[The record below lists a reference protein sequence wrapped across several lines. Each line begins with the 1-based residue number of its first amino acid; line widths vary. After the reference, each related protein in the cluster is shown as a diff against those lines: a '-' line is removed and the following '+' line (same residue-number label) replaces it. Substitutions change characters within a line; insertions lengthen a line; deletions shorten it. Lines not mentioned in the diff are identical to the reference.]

1 LAYLYK
7 IANKNLL
14 MKDLLNQIYG
24 PLFEEALIE
33 EIVQV
38 ALLKEFKEGDVIID
52 FGDYIK
58 KMPLLLQGAIK
69 ILREDF
75 DEGELLLYF
84 IEKGD
89 TCSMSMACCIGD
101 TKSEIKAI
109 AETDGQVVMIPVMYM
124 ELWLG
129 KYKSWRNYVFASYN
143 NRLKEMLTAID
154 NLAFMNM
161 DERLIN
167 YLFDKAKINNSKEI
181 HNTHQEIAYDLH
193 TSRVVISRLL
203 KALENE
209 GKIRLN
215 RASIELLNNK

>member
-1 LAYLYK
+1 
-7 IANKNLL
+7 
-14 MKDLLNQIYG
+14 MKDLLHQIYG
-24 PLFEEALIE
+24 TILEEALLNEIE
-33 EIVQV
+33 EV
-38 ALLKEFKEGDVIID
+38 AILKEFKEGDVIID

-58 KMPLLLQGAIK
+58 KMPLLLSGAIK

-89 TCSMSMACCIGD
+89 TCSMSMACCLGE
-101 TKSEIKAI
+101 TKSEIRAV
-109 AETDGQVVMIPVMYM
+109 AETDGQVIMIPIMHM

-129 KYKSWRNYVFASYN
+129 KYKSWRNFVFASYN

-161 DERLIN
+161 DKRLLN
-167 YLFDKAKINNSKEI
+167 YLIEKAKINTTKEI
-181 HNTHQEIAYDLH
+181 STTHQEIAYDLN

-203 KALENE
+203 KALEKM
-209 GKIRLN
+209 GKIKLH
-215 RASIELLNNK
+215 RAYIELLI

>member
-1 LAYLYK
+1 
-7 IANKNLL
+7 
-14 MKDLLNQIYG
+14 MKDLLQKIYG
-24 PLFEEALIE
+24 TILEEALLNEIE
-33 EIVQV
+33 QV
-38 ALLKEFKEGDVIID
+38 AMLKEFKEGDVIID

-58 KMPLLLQGAIK
+58 KMPLLLSGAIK

-89 TCSMSMACCIGD
+89 TCSMSMACCLGE
-101 TKSEIKAI
+101 TKSEIRAV

-154 NLAFMNM
+154 NLAFRNM
-161 DERLIN
+161 DKRLLN
-167 YLFDKAKINNSKEI
+167 YLLEKAKINTTKEI
-181 HNTHQEIAYDLH
+181 STTHQEIAYDLN

-203 KALENE
+203 KALEKE
-209 GKIRLN
+209 GRIKLH
-215 RASIELLNNK
+215 RAHIELIS

>member
-1 LAYLYK
+1 
-7 IANKNLL
+7 
-14 MKDLLNQIYG
+14 MKDLLHQIYG
-24 PLFEEALIE
+24 SILEEALLNEIE
-33 EIVQV
+33 QV
-38 ALLKEFKEGDVIID
+38 ALIKEFKEGDVIID

-58 KMPLLLQGAIK
+58 KMPLLLSGAIK

-101 TKSEIKAI
+101 TKSEIRAV
-109 AETDGQVVMIPVMYM
+109 AETDGQVIMIPVMYM

-143 NRLKEMLTAID
+143 NRLKEMLSAID

-161 DERLIN
+161 DKRLLN
-167 YLFDKAKINNSKEI
+167 YLLEKSKVNSTKEI
-181 HNTHQEIAYDLH
+181 NTTHQEIAYDLN

-203 KALENE
+203 KALEKE
-209 GKIRLN
+209 GRIKLH
-215 RASIELLNNK
+215 RAYIEILKH

>member
-1 LAYLYK
+1 
-7 IANKNLL
+7 
-14 MKDLLNQIYG
+14 MKDLLQKIYG
-24 PLFEEALIE
+24 TILEEALLNEIE
-33 EIVQV
+33 QV
-38 ALLKEFKEGDVIID
+38 AMLKEFKEGDVIID

-58 KMPLLLQGAIK
+58 KMPLLLSGAIK

-89 TCSMSMACCIGD
+89 TCSMSMACCLGD
-101 TKSEIKAI
+101 TKSEIRAV

-154 NLAFMNM
+154 NLAFRNM
-161 DERLIN
+161 DKRLLN
-167 YLFDKAKINNSKEI
+167 YLLEKAKINTTKEI
-181 HNTHQEIAYDLH
+181 STTHQEIAYDLN

-203 KALENE
+203 KALEKE
-209 GKIRLN
+209 GRIKLH
-215 RASIELLNNK
+215 RAHIELIS

>member
-1 LAYLYK
+1 
-7 IANKNLL
+7 
-14 MKDLLNQIYG
+14 MKDLLHQIYG
-24 PLFEEALIE
+24 TILEEALLNEIE
-33 EIVQV
+33 EV
-38 ALLKEFKEGDVIID
+38 AMLKEFKEGDVIID

-58 KMPLLLQGAIK
+58 KMPLLLSGAIK

-89 TCSMSMACCIGD
+89 TCSMSMACCLGD
-101 TKSEIKAI
+101 TKSEIRAV

-154 NLAFMNM
+154 NLAFRNM
-161 DERLIN
+161 DKRLLN
-167 YLFDKAKINNSKEI
+167 YLLEKAKINTTKEI
-181 HNTHQEIAYDLH
+181 STTHQEIAYDLN

-203 KALENE
+203 KALEKE
-209 GKIRLN
+209 GRIKLH
-215 RASIELLNNK
+215 RAHIELIS

>member
-1 LAYLYK
+1 MNQYK
-7 IANKNLL
+7 A
-14 MKDLLNQIYG
+14 MKDLLHQIYESI
-24 PLFEEALIE
+24 LEEALLNEIE
-33 EIVQV
+33 QV
-38 ALLKEFKEGDVIID
+38 ALIKEFKAGDVIID

-58 KMPLLLQGAIK
+58 KMPLLLSGAIK

-89 TCSMSMACCIGD
+89 TCSMSIASCIGD
-101 TKSEIKAI
+101 TKSEIRAV
-109 AETDGQVVMIPVMYM
+109 AETDGQVIMIPVMYM

-143 NRLKEMLTAID
+143 NRLKEMLSAID

-161 DERLIN
+161 DKRLLN
-167 YLFDKAKINNSKEI
+167 YLLEKSKVNSTKEI
-181 HNTHQEIAYDLH
+181 NTTHQEIAYDLN

-203 KALENE
+203 KTLEKE
-209 GKIRLN
+209 GRIKLH
-215 RASIELLNNK
+215 RAYIEILK

>member
-1 LAYLYK
+1 
-7 IANKNLL
+7 
-14 MKDLLNQIYG
+14 MKDLLHQIYG
-24 PLFEEALIE
+24 TLLEEALLNEIE
-33 EIVQV
+33 QV
-38 ALLKEFKEGDVIID
+38 AMLKEFKEGDVIID
-52 FGDYIK
+52 FGDNIK
-58 KMPLLLQGAIK
+58 KMPLLLSGAIK

-101 TKSEIKAI
+101 NKSEIRAV

-161 DERLIN
+161 DKRLIN
-167 YLFDKAKINNSKEI
+167 YLLEKAKINNTKEI
-181 HNTHQEIAYDLH
+181 NITHQEIAYDLN

-203 KALENE
+203 KALEKD
-209 GKIRLN
+209 GKIKLH
-215 RASIELLNNK
+215 RAYIEILK

>member
-1 LAYLYK
+1 
-7 IANKNLL
+7 
-14 MKDLLNQIYG
+14 MKDLLQKIYG
-24 PLFEEALIE
+24 TILEEALLNEIE
-33 EIVQV
+33 QV
-38 ALLKEFKEGDVIID
+38 AMLKEFKEGDVIID

-58 KMPLLLQGAIK
+58 KMPLLLSGAIK

-89 TCSMSMACCIGD
+89 TCSMSMACCLGD
-101 TKSEIKAI
+101 TKSEIRAV

-154 NLAFMNM
+154 NLAFRNM
-161 DERLIN
+161 DKRLLN
-167 YLFDKAKINNSKEI
+167 YLLEKAKINTTKEI
-181 HNTHQEIAYDLH
+181 STTHQEIAYDLN

-203 KALENE
+203 KALEKE
-209 GKIRLN
+209 GRIKLH
-215 RASIELLNNK
+215 RAYIELIG

>member
-1 LAYLYK
+1 
-7 IANKNLL
+7 
-14 MKDLLNQIYG
+14 MKDLLHQIYRTI
-24 PLFEEALIE
+24 LEEALLNEIE
-33 EIVQV
+33 EV
-38 ALLKEFKEGDVIID
+38 AMLKEFKEGDVIID

-58 KMPLLLQGAIK
+58 KMPLLLSGAIK

-89 TCSMSMACCIGD
+89 TCSMSMACCLGD
-101 TKSEIKAI
+101 TKSEIRAV

-143 NRLKEMLTAID
+143 NRLKEMLTALD
-154 NLAFMNM
+154 NLAFRNM
-161 DERLIN
+161 DKRLLN
-167 YLFDKAKINNSKEI
+167 YLLEKAKINTTKEI
-181 HNTHQEIAYDLH
+181 STTHQEIAYDLN

-203 KALENE
+203 KALEKN
-209 GKIRLN
+209 GKIKLH
-215 RASIELLNNK
+215 RAYIELLG

>member
-1 LAYLYK
+1 MNQYK
-7 IANKNLL
+7 A
-14 MKDLLNQIYG
+14 MKDLLHQIYESI
-24 PLFEEALIE
+24 LEEALLNEIE
-33 EIVQV
+33 QV
-38 ALLKEFKEGDVIID
+38 ALIKEFKEGDVIID

-58 KMPLLLQGAIK
+58 KMPLLLSGAIK

-101 TKSEIKAI
+101 TKSEIRAV
-109 AETDGQVVMIPVMYM
+109 AETDGQVIMIPVMYM

-143 NRLKEMLTAID
+143 NRLKEMLSAID

-161 DERLIN
+161 DKRLLN
-167 YLFDKAKINNSKEI
+167 YLLEKSKVNSTKEI
-181 HNTHQEIAYDLH
+181 NTTHQEIAYDLN

-203 KALENE
+203 KALEKE
-209 GKIRLN
+209 GRIKLH
-215 RASIELLNNK
+215 RAYIEILK